1 SVPEGGGGTSRRDA
15 NALRPGHAH
24 LQRCAGHRGGASP
37 RGSRSSFRPR
47 LDSGLAAGA
56 PHPPGSHFNLTWK
69 QRRSPS
75 RDFVCYSTGR
85 STRGNLYS
93 GVQLSP
99 QQGDCLLTS
108 RNIAVGFCE
117 AHEVWRRLELFA
129 VEPVKT
135 RLPKLVVHQSLH
147 GLSSIERG

>member
-1 SVPEGGGGTSRRDA
+1 
-15 NALRPGHAH
+15 ALRPGHAH

-37 RGSRSSFRPR
+37 RGSRSSLRPR

-85 STRGNLYS
+85 STRGNFNEVSILFS
-93 GVQLSP
+93 KEELSEVSLP
-99 QQGDCLLTS
+99 TRLTS
-108 RNIAVGFCE
+108 TF
-117 AHEVWRRLELFA
+117 F
-129 VEPVKT
+129 
-135 RLPKLVVHQSLH
+135 
-147 GLSSIERG
+147 